1 MFRQTTI
8 EFRTSGRETL
18 DITRDLESAVAQS
31 GIETGLAHLFLRHT
45 SASIMLCE
53 NADPAVRED
62 LERFMQR
69 IAPDGDPMFR
79 HRSEGPD
86 DMPAHVRTVLTQSE
100 MTLPVGGGRL
110 LLGTWQGIYLWEH
123 RHAGHRRQ
131 LTVTVY
137 GE

>member
-1 MFRQTTI
+1 
-8 EFRTSGRETL
+8 
-18 DITRDLESAVAQS
+18 
-31 GIETGLAHLFLRHT
+31 
-45 SASIMLCE
+45 MLCE